1 MILLCQKYESLMG
14 LPLMLNITAE
24 GKPFFYA
31 HTRMRNIVAWRRH
44 AGGADDREERIF
56 PLDYESV

>member
-1 MILLCQKYESLMG
+1 MG